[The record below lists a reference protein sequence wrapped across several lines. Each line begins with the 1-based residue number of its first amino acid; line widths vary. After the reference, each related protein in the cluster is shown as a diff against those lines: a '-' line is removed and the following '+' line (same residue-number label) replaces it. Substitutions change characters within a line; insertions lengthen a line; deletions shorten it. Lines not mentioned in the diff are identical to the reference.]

1 MTPEECKQK
10 RHDRDTRKTK
20 KRQYTMKEL
29 LKKLQLQEHQNI
41 AGRKKMVQAAALARG
56 IAIKEEEPLINKG

>member
-1 MTPEECKQK
+1 
-10 RHDRDTRKTK
+10 
-20 KRQYTMKEL
+20 MKEL

-41 AGRKKMVQAAALARG
+41 AGRKKMVQAAALAWG

>member
-1 MTPEECKQK
+1 
-10 RHDRDTRKTK
+10 
-20 KRQYTMKEL
+20 MKEL

-56 IAIKEEEPLINKG
+56 IAIKEEEPLINKGWEGNQMGCFN